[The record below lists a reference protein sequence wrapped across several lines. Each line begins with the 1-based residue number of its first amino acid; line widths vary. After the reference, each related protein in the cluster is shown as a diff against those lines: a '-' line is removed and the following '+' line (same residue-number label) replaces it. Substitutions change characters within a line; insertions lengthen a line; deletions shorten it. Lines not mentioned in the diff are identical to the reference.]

1 VRPHL
6 SRKFTLPTSRHHE
19 RVPASSSQKP
29 PRLSSRKSPKLRL
42 LARAV
47 VPLLAVFMVIGL
59 VAAPASANR
68 RQDAMAWA
76 LRRIGCWYNYGG
88 TGPCSRGFDCSGLV
102 WAAYRHVGMR
112 LPRTTYEMLHSSAIV
127 PQRHHP
133 RPGNLVF
140 FGDGHVTLY
149 YWRHVVL
156 HAPQPGERVQLTR
169 WYPGSSWVPTGYYRV
184 RDAGAGP
191 MLRIR
196 RWVHRMM
203 ATRQLRIHQHTT
215 LRDVAVGTNRPL

>member
-1 VRPHL
+1 MRPHL
-6 SRKFTLPTSRHHE
+6 NRKFILPARRHHE

-29 PRLSSRKSPKLRL
+29 PKLRL
-42 LARAV
+42 LALSM
-47 VPLLAVFMVIGL
+47 VPLIAVFTLIGL
-59 VAAPASANR
+59 AAAPASASDR
-68 RQDAMAWA
+68 SAAFSWA
-76 LRRIGCWYNYGG
+76 LRQTGCWYHYGG

-102 WAAYRHVGMR
+102 VAAYAHAGMR
-112 LPRTTYEMLHSSAIV
+112 LPRTTYEMLNSPKIV
-127 PQRHHP
+127 PQHHRP
-133 RPGNLVF
+133 RQGDLVF

-156 HAPQPGERVQLTR
+156 QAPQPGEKVQLTR

-191 MLRIR
+191 MRGVT

-203 ATRQLRIHQHTT
+203 TSLHLRIHQHTT
-215 LRDVAVGTNRPL
+215 LRDVVPHSNRPL